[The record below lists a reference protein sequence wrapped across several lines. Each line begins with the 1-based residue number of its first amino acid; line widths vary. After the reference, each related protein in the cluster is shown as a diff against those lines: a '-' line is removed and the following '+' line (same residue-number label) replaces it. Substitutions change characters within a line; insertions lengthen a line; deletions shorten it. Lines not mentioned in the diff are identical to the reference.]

1 MNIKTI
7 NTKSIITKSKLP
19 DADFVI
25 NPYIGCQ
32 HACIYCYADF
42 MKRFTGHNNEKWGAF
57 VDIKINSS
65 ETIKTPRLQNKT
77 LLIGSVTDAYQQ
89 SEGKYKVTKSIL
101 EKLIDLDVNLEIL
114 TKSSLV
120 SRDIEMFKKFK
131 NIKIGISL
139 NTLDNSIA
147 RKLEPYA
154 SSPSSRIKTLKKLNE
169 NGIKT
174 YLFISPIFPKI
185 TNYKDIILNTTDFVD
200 EFLFENLNIR
210 GNNRESIYN
219 FIKEHKP
226 ELLNLYYEIQKN
238 GKYWY
243 DLENEI
249 IEYCN
254 QININY
260 KMYFYHEKIKK

>member
-1 MNIKTI
+1 MNINII

-19 DADFVI
+19 GADFVI

-42 MKRFTGHNNEKWGAF
+42 MKRFTGHNNEKWGDF
-57 VDIKINSS
+57 VDVKINSS
-65 ETIKTPRLQNKT
+65 DTIKKPKLQNKT

-89 SEGKYKVTKSIL
+89 LEGKYKVTKSIL
-101 EKLIDLDVNLEIL
+101 EKLENFDVNLEIL

-120 SRDIEMFKKFK
+120 CRDIELFKKFR
-131 NIKIGISL
+131 NIKVGISL

-147 RKLEPYA
+147 RKLEPFA
-154 SSPSSRIKTLKKLNE
+154 SSPSNRIKTLKRLNE

-174 YLFISPIFPKI
+174 YLFISPIFPEI
-185 TNYKDIILNTTDFVD
+185 TNYKDIISITKDFVD

-210 GNNRESIYN
+210 GNNRENIYN
-219 FIKEHKP
+219 FIKKYKP

-238 GKYWY
+238 GKYWNN
-243 DLENEI
+243 LEKEI
-249 IEYCN
+249 IEHCN
-254 QININY
+254 QIDINY